1 MIIQRVK
8 VSDQLLVIFQF
19 CVRFIRPL
27 ELFNL
32 LLVARKLFFHLSVDS
47 FQGFDTLICA
57 LFCRLCDLLL
67 EFEGV
72 NLSLLLLDECHD
84 VALQD
89 RIQNFQRAQ
98 VVLLI
103 VDQVLDHLKLKL
115 MLSIV
120 ISVFGSRF
128 ACFFRGVC
136 IRNAAS
142 LLLIFCLNEVFC
154 VILTVLLVNCRL
166 CV

>member
-1 MIIQRVK
+1 MIKKRVE

-19 CVRFIRPL
+19 CVSFICLL

-32 LLVARKLFFHLSVDS
+32 LLVARKLFFHFPVDS
-47 FQGFDTLICA
+47 FQGFDTLIGA
-57 LFCRLCDLLL
+57 LFYRLCDLLL

-115 MLSIV
+115 VLSIV
-120 ISVFGSRF
+120 LSVFGSRF
-128 ACFFRGVC
+128 ACFFREVC
-136 IRNAAS
+136 IRDAAS
-142 LLLIFCLNEVFC
+142 ILLIFC
-154 VILTVLLVNCRL
+154 
-166 CV
+166 